1 MKRVIKN
8 ILGLMVVCVF
18 AACSKS
24 SDEEILPPPVYEYEE
39 NPTTLEGT
47 WHLAKANYG
56 WGGIVEYPAGDV
68 EVYFTENTMEVKQ
81 HSHKADPKGTQPF
94 LNDGKYTYRIIEAE
108 EPGRNDRLLINNSEL
123 VPYFFFDKDMLVI
136 DFGMAYDA
144 PGYYFKKV
152 RTLYFY

>member
-47 WHLAKANYG
+47 WHLAKALYG
-56 WGGIVEYPAGDV
+56 LAGVVEYPEADV

-81 HSHKADPKGTQPF
+81 HSHNADPKGTQPF
-94 LNDGKYTYRIIEAE
+94 LDSGKYTYSIVEAE
-108 EPGRNDRLLINNSEL
+108 EPGRNNRLLISGSEL
-123 VPYFFFDKDMLVI
+123 VPYYYFNKDMLVI
-136 DFGMAYDA
+136 DHGMAYDA

-152 RTLYFY
+152 RTIFFY

>member
-24 SDEEILPPPVYEYEE
+24 SDEDILPPPIYEYEE

-47 WHLAKANYG
+47 WHLVKSLHGLAG
-56 WGGIVEYPAGDV
+56 VVEYPAGDV

-81 HSHKADPKGTQPF
+81 HSHNADPKGLQPF
-94 LNDGKYTYRIIEAE
+94 LDSGKYTYSIFETE
-108 EPGRNDRLLINNSEL
+108 EPGEYNRLLIKGSEL
-123 VPYFFFDKDMLVI
+123 VPYIFFDKDMLVI
-136 DFGMAYDA
+136 EYGMAND
-144 PGYYFKKV
+144 GNEYYFKKV
-152 RTLYFY
+152 RTIYFY